1 MAKKCCCPKTTE
13 LNTTTSVIRS
23 EEYFAST
30 ADGATQSATRQLTI
44 TRSAVGQWS
53 AVLSPAH
60 VDGVDYHVSFTGEE
74 QSANRDAPDFTIVQ
88 GSKTATG
95 FDFQITTGDN
105 GGTADVYIDTP
116 FTIGIDAPVTVLTAV
131 TVLGAS
137 VGTPAAGA
145 LVSDNFQDGNGNA
158 PFSLQIRNTTGSPI
172 DWIAVISDVDYAS
185 IPSLNAGN
193 YTLSTTGAGPYT
205 HTFTGTQSLAA
216 GASVTI
222 TGGTPSP
229 AGVGSANGNP
239 EFFIA

>member
-131 TVLGAS
+131 
-137 VGTPAAGA
+137 
-145 LVSDNFQDGNGNA
+145 Q
-158 PFSLQIRNTTGSPI
+158 
-172 DWIAVISDVDYAS
+172 Y
-185 IPSLNAGN
+185 
-193 YTLSTTGAGPYT
+193 
-205 HTFTGTQSLAA
+205 
-216 GASVTI
+216 
-222 TGGTPSP
+222 
-229 AGVGSANGNP
+229 
-239 EFFIA
+239 